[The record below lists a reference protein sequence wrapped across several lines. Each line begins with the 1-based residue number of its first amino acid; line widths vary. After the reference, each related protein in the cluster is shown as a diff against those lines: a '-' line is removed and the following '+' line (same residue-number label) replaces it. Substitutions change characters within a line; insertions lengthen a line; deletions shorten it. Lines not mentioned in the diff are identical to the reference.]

1 MGKTTD
7 CKHGIDVFEFTCWT
21 CETNS
26 AKEKA
31 LEDLKKWIL
40 EHEKYNMSRFSVFLI
55 TTEIDRRIMEVQQ
68 K

>member
-7 CKHGIDVFEFTCWT
+7 CKHGIDVFEFTCWG

-26 AKEKA
+26 AKEEA

-40 EHEKYNMSRFSVFLI
+40 EHEKYNMSRFTVLLI